1 MPLLTKQHNYVPLI
15 LKFAD
20 FKHGLHSA
28 LFSAGVLHKHSFL
41 PFSVST
47 IDPACVLVQCQL
59 SNYFHRWKKLKHLQ
73 SQPDKKIINN
83 YNKKTRSCKTHEHG
97 RNSFYSHQWSRHNFS
112 SQYKL
117 EINGNLLRMRRI
129 SLDYFCH
136 HQGFV
141 FTHADNNLFV
151 MQLTTSEINSSQH
164 HVFVPLCGTL
174 NTIEFTWEGKHM

>member
-1 MPLLTKQHNYVPLI
+1 MPLLTKQHVPLV

-59 SNYFHRWKKLKHLQ
+59 SNCFHRWKKLKHLQ

-83 YNKKTRSCKTHEHG
+83 YNKKNLSIPDNKKTCSKIHVSLMSMEGIPFTPTNDQSILSPHSIYTISD
-97 RNSFYSHQWSRHNFS
+97 R
-112 SQYKL
+112 KV
-117 EINGNLLRMRRI
+117 MR
-129 SLDYFCH
+129 
-136 HQGFV
+136 
-141 FTHADNNLFV
+141 T
-151 MQLTTSEINSSQH
+151 
-164 HVFVPLCGTL
+164 
-174 NTIEFTWEGKHM
+174 

>member
-1 MPLLTKQHNYVPLI
+1 MCSTGSYVPLV

-59 SNYFHRWKKLKHLQ
+59 SNCFHHWKKLKHLQ

-83 YNKKTRSCKTHEHG
+83 YNKKTHQSLIIKKTRSKIHVSLVSMKGIPFTPTSDQSILSPHSIYTISD
-97 RNSFYSHQWSRHNFS
+97 R
-112 SQYKL
+112 KV
-117 EINGNLLRMRRI
+117 MRI
-129 SLDYFCH
+129 
-136 HQGFV
+136 
-141 FTHADNNLFV
+141 
-151 MQLTTSEINSSQH
+151 
-164 HVFVPLCGTL
+164 
-174 NTIEFTWEGKHM
+174 

>member
-1 MPLLTKQHNYVPLI
+1 MCSTGSYVPLV

-59 SNYFHRWKKLKHLQ
+59 SNCFHHWKKLKHLQ

-83 YNKKTRSCKTHEHG
+83 YNKETHQSLMIIKTCSKIHASLVSMKGIPFTPTSDQSILSPHSIYTISDRKV
-97 RNSFYSHQWSRHNFS
+97 
-112 SQYKL
+112 
-117 EINGNLLRMRRI
+117 MRI
-129 SLDYFCH
+129 
-136 HQGFV
+136 
-141 FTHADNNLFV
+141 
-151 MQLTTSEINSSQH
+151 
-164 HVFVPLCGTL
+164 
-174 NTIEFTWEGKHM
+174 

>member
-83 YNKKTRSCKTHEHG
+83 YNKKTCSKIHVRLMSMEGIPFTLTNDQG
-97 RNSFYSHQWSRHNFS
+97 
-112 SQYKL
+112 
-117 EINGNLLRMRRI
+117 II
-129 SLDYFCH
+129 SPH
-136 HQGFV
+136 
-141 FTHADNNLFV
+141 
-151 MQLTTSEINSSQH
+151 SIS
-164 HVFVPLCGTL
+164 
-174 NTIEFTWEGKHM
+174 

>member
-1 MPLLTKQHNYVPLI
+1 MCSTGSYVPLV

-59 SNYFHRWKKLKHLQ
+59 SNCFHHWKKLKHSQ

-83 YNKKTRSCKTHEHG
+83 YNKKNPSIPDNKKNLFKNSCKSREHVG
-97 RNSFYSHQWSRHNFS
+97 NSFYSHQWPKHTFS
-112 SQYKL
+112 LQYL
-117 EINGNLLRMRRI
+117 YNIRQESDENIGNT
-129 SLDYFCH
+129 Y
-136 HQGFV
+136 QGILIWSNTKFSE
-141 FTHADNNLFV
+141 
-151 MQLTTSEINSSQH
+151 TT
-164 HVFVPLCGTL
+164 L
-174 NTIEFTWEGKHM
+174 

>member
-1 MPLLTKQHNYVPLI
+1 MECYSTACYPAINILWFCATVDQTTYVPLV

-83 YNKKTRSCKTHEHG
+83 YNKKTCQSLIIKKLV
-97 RNSFYSHQWSRHNFS
+97 QNF
-112 SQYKL
+112 
-117 EINGNLLRMRRI
+117 
-129 SLDYFCH
+129 
-136 HQGFV
+136 
-141 FTHADNNLFV
+141 
-151 MQLTTSEINSSQH
+151 MQVS
-164 HVFVPLCGTL
+164 
-174 NTIEFTWEGKHM
+174 

>member
-1 MPLLTKQHNYVPLI
+1 MCSTGSYVPLV

-73 SQPDKKIINN
+73 SQPDKKIINI
-83 YNKKTRSCKTHEHG
+83 YNKKNLSIPDNKKTCSKIHVRLMSMEG
-97 RNSFYSHQWSRHNFS
+97 IPFTPTNDQG
-112 SQYKL
+112 
-117 EINGNLLRMRRI
+117 II
-129 SLDYFCH
+129 SPH
-136 HQGFV
+136 
-141 FTHADNNLFV
+141 
-151 MQLTTSEINSSQH
+151 SIS
-164 HVFVPLCGTL
+164 
-174 NTIEFTWEGKHM
+174 